1 MGNPWQLPP
10 FRQGQGFTLELP
22 AVPPANAL
30 QRLLEAEPLEPSVI
44 SVQLESL
51 SQLGTLRVEVS
62 SFLENGRKTRSFST
76 GGWGVACSVPAGR
89 VIVDVSS
96 TTGVLSRAYGIVA
109 PGRVVTEHVAEAQ
122 SIPALGSI
130 VTNPPRFARTLT
142 LTPIDGDIS
151 IAAVSPPTLLPA
163 LEPVTV
169 AAGLWTISSVAGG
182 TVHLV
187 WEVVA

>member
-10 FRQGQGFTLELP
+10 FRAGQGFTIELP
-22 AVPPANAL
+22 QVPPPNPL
-30 QRLLEAEPLEPSVI
+30 QRLLEAEPLEPSVV
-44 SVQLESL
+44 SVELDAL
-51 SQLGTLRVEVS
+51 SQLGTLRVEVES
-62 SFLENGRKTRSFST
+62 LLENGRKTRQFST
-76 GGWGVACSVPAGR
+76 GGWGVAFSVPAGR
-89 VIVDVSS
+89 VVVNVSS
-96 TTGVLSRAYGIVA
+96 LTGVVSRAFGIVS
-109 PGRVVTEHVAEAQ
+109 PGRVVTEHVAQAE
-122 SIPALGSI
+122 SIPAGGSI
-130 VTNPPRFARTLT
+130 VTNPPRYARTLT

-182 TVHLV
+182 TVHLI